1 MKIKRPS
8 QLEDHLGYWLR
19 CLSNLVS
26 RGFAERLEKHDVS
39 VAQWVVLR
47 CLYDAGETS
56 LKELAELVGVDNGAL
71 SRMLERMLQKGLVHR
86 EADLEDR
93 RAVRIRLTDAGRK
106 LVPVLAREANRND
119 EAFFGVVSE
128 EERACLLAIVRNL
141 LTKNGS
147 RARPLD

>member
-1 MKIKRPS
+1 MKTERPS
-8 QLEDHLGYWLR
+8 RLEDHLGYWLR

-26 RGFAERLEKHDVS
+26 HAFAERLAKHDVS

-47 CLYDAGETS
+47 CLYEAEETS
-56 LKELAELVGVDNGAL
+56 LKELADLVGVDNGAL

-86 EADLEDR
+86 EAGPEDR
-93 RAVRIRLTDAGRK
+93 RTVRIRLTEAGKK
-106 LVPVLAREANRND
+106 LLPVLAREADKND

-128 EERACLLAIVRNL
+128 EERAHLLAIVQSL